1 MEARVK
7 PSVVVGT
14 RNKHAPENITAFL
27 LHSCIPAFLHSC
39 ILNYYMISLR
49 KISQILF
56 TDIDVDE
63 FNFYRDQRFIKIP

>member
-1 MEARVK
+1 
-7 PSVVVGT
+7 
-14 RNKHAPENITAFL
+14 
-27 LHSCIPAFLHSC
+27 
-39 ILNYYMISLR
+39 MISLR

>member
-7 PSVVVGT
+7 PSVGT

-27 LHSCIPAFLHSC
+27 LHSC